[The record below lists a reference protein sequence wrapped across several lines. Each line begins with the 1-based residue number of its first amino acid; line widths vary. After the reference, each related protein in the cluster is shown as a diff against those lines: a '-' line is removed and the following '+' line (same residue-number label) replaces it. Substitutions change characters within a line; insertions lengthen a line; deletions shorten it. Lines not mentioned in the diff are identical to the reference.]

1 MPKLKNSNA
10 TFWVIFKHCVRSK
23 KLLFFFLVLMST
35 IILTQI
41 DRSRH
46 RPGWFFSFG
55 FLSRQF
61 EALLLR
67 RETRAKSSSMKRG
80 NGWRWIMVLHCC
92 SSSSQIVVVKAPY
105 RPKVASIPVEANQF
119 YGLKLAFAT
128 WFGGMALLSHSRERN
143 WLWVLVVVVGWFTV
157 DFIPYF
163 LLLLMDISWENSMR
177 YTVGKI

>member
-1 MPKLKNSNA
+1 
-10 TFWVIFKHCVRSK
+10 
-23 KLLFFFLVLMST
+23 MST

-61 EALLLR
+61 EALLLW

-105 RPKVASIPVEANQF
+105 RPKVASIPVVANQF

-143 WLWVLVVVVGWFTV
+143 WLWVLVVVVGWFTL